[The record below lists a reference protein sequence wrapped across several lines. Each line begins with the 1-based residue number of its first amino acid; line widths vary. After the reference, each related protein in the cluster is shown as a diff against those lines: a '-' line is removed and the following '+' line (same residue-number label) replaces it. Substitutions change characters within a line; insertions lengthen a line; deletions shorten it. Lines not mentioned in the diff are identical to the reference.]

1 MSIVR
6 FACLLLILIA
16 GLQAAAPSQAA
27 QAKDEVFGPGVLD
40 YANTYGVTIEE
51 AEWRLSKEKYIGE
64 VGNRIE
70 TGSPETFAGIWIEHK
85 PVFRAVVRFVG
96 DAKAQLAKYT
106 QDPLFVPQTA
116 PRSYE
121 VLVAAQEDIA
131 QRLAD
136 DGIDFESDIDLKKSE
151 ITLWVRDPAMV
162 MRKYAVVF
170 RASPFIHVYKT
181 NGFVVPTAMPGGQE
195 LDLRLNNRLI
205 PECTAGFNVFD
216 INREL
221 GITTAGHCENDLTY
235 ASTRTKLDYKDES
248 DGGNYDVQ
256 WSKQHIRQSVVP
268 EQQKNSIDLI
278 NGPMASIDI
287 TSVTPSSAYAI
298 GRTLCKSGITIGF
311 KCGRVVNKNHLEN
324 WRNQVG
330 SYVEVH
336 NANDE
341 LMTDF
346 GDSGGP
352 VFGANDN
359 SAYGVI
365 HGHPADDKP
374 DHNDLLF
381 MPIERLS
388 ILGVSVLTEPFEI
401 TSIPDVSGP
410 NGVIPIAVNFRGVPR
425 FPVTVTIEPVTCPP
439 PWQCFPASGQ
449 YTTNQPSPLMVGWS
463 CDNDGSLPTTQF
475 TVRTTLQDASLILPP
490 SVEHHV
496 TCIAP
501 LASKLRPKRPMGRAG
516 GVILDQPRY

>member
-1 MSIVR
+1 MSILR

-70 TGSPETFAGIWIEHK
+70 TGSPETFAGIWIEHE

-121 VLVAAQEDIA
+121 VLIAAQADIA
-131 QRLAD
+131 DRLAK
-136 DGIDFESDIDLKKSE
+136 DGIDFESGIDLKKSE
-151 ITLWVRDPAMV
+151 VTLYVRDPAMV
-162 MRKYAVVF
+162 LKKFAAAF
-170 RASPFIHVYKT
+170 RASPFIRVYKS
-181 NGFVVPTAMPGGQE
+181 NSFVVPTAMSGGQE
-195 LDLRLNNRLI
+195 LDRTINRRLVR
-205 PECTAGFNVFD
+205 ECTAGFNVSD
-216 INREL
+216 SNREL
-221 GITTAGHCENDLTY
+221 GIITAGHCDNDLTY
-235 ASTRTKLDYKDES
+235 KPTRTKLDYQSES

-256 WSKQHIRQSVVP
+256 WSKQHVRQSVTP
-268 EQQKNSIDLI
+268 EQQTNSIDLI
-278 NGPMASIDI
+278 NGSVASLEIK
-287 TSVTPSSAYAI
+287 SVTPSSAYVVGKTI
-298 GRTLCKSGITIGF
+298 CKSGVTTGYN
-311 KCGRVVNKNHLEN
+311 CGQVVNKNHLEN
-324 WRNQVG
+324 WRGQAG

-336 NANDE
+336 NANNE

-352 VFGANDN
+352 VFGPNDN

-365 HGHPADDKP
+365 HGHPGADKP

-381 MPIERLS
+381 MPIERLAS
-388 ILGVSVLTEPFEI
+388 LGVSVLTDPFEI

-410 NGVIPIAVNFRGVPR
+410 NGSLPVVINFKGVPR
-425 FPVTVTIEPVTCPP
+425 FPVKAEVKVVFCPP
-439 PWQCFPASGQ
+439 QWECTGGTVEFTDNSA
-449 YTTNQPSPLMVGWS
+449 SPLTFGWTCNGDS
-463 CDNDGSLPTTQF
+463 SIPTGT
-475 TVRTTLQDASLILPP
+475 TTLETTLKDASLIKTPP
-490 SVEHHV
+490 VQHYV
-496 TCIAP
+496 TCITGGMRTP
-501 LASKLRPKRPMGRAG
+501 NSRQRGRAG
-516 GVILDQPRY
+516 LIVSP